1 MIVTRNRFRVPF
13 KENAMKNQFKIVLA
27 ILSISLAALACG
39 LPSIP
44 GLPGSD
50 GSLFKDNFEGLK
62 TWGTGTDSDG
72 AVEYQNGGLRFQVF
86 RARYFIWSGPSDE
99 KYSNIRIEVTAKN
112 NSADPN
118 AAFGIICNQGVVE
131 DNMYYVAVTA
141 NGQYAIAKGAVAQE
155 DLFLTNNDQ
164 WADSDLIPK
173 GADSYRLGAEC
184 GNGTLT
190 LFVNEQQ
197 IDSVQDSSYTTGTV
211 ALFTWSDEEENGA
224 DVTFDDFIITR
235 LP

>member
-1 MIVTRNRFRVPF
+1 
-13 KENAMKNQFKIVLA
+13 MKNQFKLVLA
-27 ILSISLAALACG
+27 ILALSLAALACG

-50 GSLFKDNFEGLK
+50 GSLFKDDFDGLSQ

-72 AVEYQNGGLRFQVF
+72 AVEYENGGLRFQVF
-86 RARYFIWSGPSDE
+86 RAGYFIWSGPNQED
-99 KYSNIRIEVTAKN
+99 YSNIRIEVTANN
-112 NSADPN
+112 NSSDPN
-118 AAFGIICNQGVVE
+118 ATFGIICNQGVVQ

-141 NGQYAIAKGAVAQE
+141 NGQYAIARGAVAQE
-155 DLFLTNNDQ
+155 DLFLTNNDE
-164 WADSDLIPK
+164 WADSDLIPV
-173 GADSYRLGAEC
+173 GAESYRVGMEC

-190 LFVNEQQ
+190 LFVNGQQ
-197 IDSVQDSSYTTGTV
+197 VDSVQDSTYTSGMV
-211 ALFTWSDEEENGA
+211 GLFAWSDEQENGT

>member
-1 MIVTRNRFRVPF
+1 
-13 KENAMKNQFKIVLA
+13 MKNQFKLILA
-27 ILSISLAALACG
+27 ILSLALAALACG

-44 GLPGSD
+44 GLPGLDS
-50 GSLFKDNFEGLK
+50 SLFKDNFEGFNK

-72 AVEYQNGGLRFQVF
+72 AVEYENGGLRFQVF
-86 RARYFIWSGPSDE
+86 RTLYFIWSGPNDE
-99 KYSNIRIEVTAKN
+99 TYSNIRIEVTAKN
-112 NSADPN
+112 NSSDPN

-155 DLFLTNNDQ
+155 DLFLTNNDE
-164 WADSDLIPK
+164 WGDSDLIPLN
-173 GADSYRLGAEC
+173 ADSYRIGAEC

-190 LFVNEQQ
+190 LFVNGEKV
-197 IDSVQDSSYTTGTV
+197 DSVQDSTYTSGTV
-211 ALFTWSDEEENGA
+211 ALFAWNDEEENGA
-224 DVTFDDFIITR
+224 DITFDDFIITR